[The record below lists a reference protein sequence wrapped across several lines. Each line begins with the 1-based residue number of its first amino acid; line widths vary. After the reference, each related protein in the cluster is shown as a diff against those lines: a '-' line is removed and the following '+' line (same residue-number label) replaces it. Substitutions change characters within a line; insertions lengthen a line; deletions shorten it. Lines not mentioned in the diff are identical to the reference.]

1 MAKRKEP
8 TLDQTISPLFNKM
21 DALLARHRGPTGGE
35 QDIPVLTDVAAV
47 PEIPVLTEE
56 VPLMFA
62 PAEFSAPQKPSP
74 GIVPGIPLIP
84 QTQSPTSPGAW
95 QQSPLAATEPVFLN
109 LPTLDLDAL
118 PLGDEV
124 DAGPLFELEVDEA
137 EAAVLPAPIEALV
150 VHAAAPGLVA
160 LVDEPLVHEALVLD
174 EVLAEAPS
182 VPSVEPQHEEGV
194 LELQSHDEYHVD
206 LDLDE
211 SLEVVPVADAAPSAP
226 RLGAAEVEEITAHV
240 AAHLAVDISTEVTQL
255 ARQHFTRIMNGYYQ
269 QALQQL
275 TDEISRDMEEH
286 MTPRI
291 VELVRAELVARGLIE
306 P

>member
-1 MAKRKEP
+1 MAERKEP

-35 QDIPVLTDVAAV
+35 QDIPVLTEVAAV

-62 PAEFSAPQKPSP
+62 PAEFAAPQKTPS
-74 GIVPGIPLIP
+74 GIAPGIPLIP

-95 QQSPLAATEPVFLN
+95 QQSALAPAEPVFLD

-118 PLGDEV
+118 PLGGEADV
-124 DAGPLFELEVDEA
+124 GPLFELEVDDAEMAALPAQIEA
-137 EAAVLPAPIEALV
+137 VVVQEAAPV
-150 VHAAAPGLVA
+150 VAES
-160 LVDEPLVHEALVLD
+160 DEPLAHEALVLD
-174 EVLAEAPS
+174 EVLADASSEPS
-182 VPSVEPQHEEGV
+182 PLHEEGV
-194 LELQSHDEYHVD
+194 LELQSHDEYRVD

-211 SLEVVPVADAAPSAP
+211 GVEAAAVAEVVPSAP